1 MDEQILF
8 DRFHEALEMEPRPG
22 AYDRMRFAMTNRPVA
37 VKRRPAFR
45 VRWSRMGLRLAAG
58 LTAAVIVIAVA
69 AAFIAA
75 HRGPVGSAPAG
86 QDPKVEAY
94 QALISSDYA
103 ASANPNFRCN
113 GVQEANCQ

>member
-22 AYDRMRFAMTNRPVA
+22 AYERMRFAMTNRPIA
-37 VKRRPAFR
+37 LKGRPAFR
-45 VRWSRMGLRLAAG
+45 MRWSKMGLRIAAG
-58 LTAAVIVIAVA
+58 VTAAVIVIAVA

-86 QDPKVEAY
+86 QDPNVKAY
-94 QALISSDYA
+94 RDMIALDYNAMA
-103 ASANPNFRCN
+103 ASA
-113 GVQEANCQ
+113 